1 MIKIKKNWFVNQTS
15 CNDCGLACLTMILKY
30 YGLTVSLGEL
40 KKNLKFTDESVSVYD
55 IVKLSKE
62 KGILATGYK
71 NVHLQDTK
79 PPCIAHL
86 IDNEK
91 QHFVVLLKVLK
102 NKVLIADPARRIM
115 YVDKISFLKKY
126 TGVIISFEGKKKVVY
141 PIFKNKKIIFKTLF
155 LSFLLT
161 LFSGLFSFMIP
172 MVIDGING
180 GKKTPLII
188 SIILFFLLIGLL
200 KDFISYIK
208 SIFSVKFQLI
218 IDKFITIP
226 IINKIISLPHWF
238 YHKNGSGELIA
249 KINDLSYVKEA
260 IFNFVEVVVMNVLLI
275 IFSIII
281 IFYNDWLIAIINIP
295 FILITYLI
303 NRAFI
308 LKNLSKSYDLQ
319 YLNEKL
325 SNKLTDVFSSILC
338 IKNLRKEKYFKDQ
351 ISFMYKEVL
360 FKYKDFAT
368 AYQKKELL
376 MSLFITFFT
385 IQVLILLVIRDSSLT
400 QVLLMFSAET
410 ILTNALLEIHKLLPL
425 YADFKNVNRR
435 IKGILSIEELS
446 SINDKISIDNI
457 VIKNLKFS
465 YQNKSVLNGISLK
478 INKGD
483 WIMITGPTGSGKS
496 TLFKLLSKQI
506 PYDDGEIFVNGV
518 SLCDIKEEVIRNSL
532 VYVDQKI
539 RLINGSIKENVFM
552 GDKLDKKV
560 IKTTMVDDMIKQ
572 KQVNYDYVI
581 DNTNSNV
588 SAGQLSKIA
597 IAQALNTNKELI
609 IFDETTSSL
618 DVLSEEKILRN
629 IKENYR
635 NKTVILITHRK
646 SNISYFNKIITFKDG
661 KILRLQGGKN
671 EKINN

>member
-40 KKNLKFTDESVSVYD
+40 KKNLKFTEESVSVYD

-126 TGVIISFEGKKKVVY
+126 TGVIISFEGKKKDVY

-180 GKKTPLII
+180 GKKTSLII

-260 IFNFVEVVVMNVLLI
+260 IFNFIEVVVMNVLLI

-435 IKGILSIEELS
+435 IKEILSIEELS

-506 PYDDGEIFVNGV
+506 PYGDGEIFVNGV

-560 IKTTMVDDMIKQ
+560 IKTAMVDDMIKQ

-597 IAQALNTNKELI
+597 IAQALNTNKEFV